1 LISFATVLGEKV
13 NYKISTTFMDFV
25 HVMAQKLGGQSSRCT
40 VDKLHKKSLLLVL
53 LHIIVLH
60 GRIFRFIATNSRL
73 VGSW

>member
-1 LISFATVLGEKV
+1 
-13 NYKISTTFMDFV
+13 MDFV

-73 VGSW
+73 VGS